1 MGSRPGSSI
10 GAFLMSLPVS
20 AMLLMAVF
28 GVPRFAPG
36 TSGESNWQNAK
47 QFFTSLTES
56 GGQTTARDPFG
67 NPTGPGG
74 DSAAPFAAAEAPH
87 WGGANDAVAD
97 NNERAPL
104 PRRFGNGSGDRDH
117 ATRSE
122 DSHPLV
128 RPAGSRSQAA
138 SGPAT
143 ITWKEARRKLADLG
157 VSQFHLE
164 PGLSGDEFLF
174 VCLLTPGGDTSV
186 TQRFEAEAADPLV
199 AVEQVLTQID
209 QWLSQQYARESQALS
224 FPQSGQF

>member
-1 MGSRPGSSI
+1 MGSRAGSSI
-10 GAFLMSLPVS
+10 GTFLMSLPVS

-47 QFFTSLTES
+47 QFFTSLTDS
-56 GGQTTARDPFG
+56 GAQASSRDPFG
-67 NPTGPGG
+67 NPVGSGA
-74 DSAAPFAAAEAPH
+74 DSTTPFADAEAPR
-87 WGGANDAVAD
+87 WGGANDAVARD
-97 NNERAPL
+97 Q
-104 PRRFGNGSGDRDH
+104 DH
-117 ATRSE
+117 ATPRQRFGGGFDDRE
-122 DSHPLV
+122 QATKPEESHPLV
-128 RPAGSRSQAA
+128 RPAVSRAQAA
-138 SGPAT
+138 NGPAT

-174 VCLLTPGGDTSV
+174 ACLLTPGGDASV